1 MKSIDLSMIL
11 MVVFVLTIITNIIT
25 EVLKKLLWDKIPTNI
40 LVVVIAMTLTL
51 MCFWAYAAITA
62 VAVFWYHVAAAVIVG
77 LFVAYAAM
85 FGFDKLKQALEQIG
99 GVGNVKQS

>member
-1 MKSIDLSMIL
+1 MKSIDLSVIL
-11 MVVFVLTIITNIIT
+11 MVVFALTIITNIIT
-25 EVLKKLLWDKIPTNI
+25 EVLKKLLWNKIPTNI

-51 MCFWAYAAITA
+51 LCGAAYAAITA
-62 VAVFWYHVAAAVIVG
+62 TAILWYHVAAAVILG

-99 GVGNVKQS
+99 GGSNVEQS